1 MRRLSTVGL
10 CLTVLVLFAA
20 ASLPAQTLED
30 KVQEFELENGMQF
43 LVVERHEAP
52 VVFCAIGFR
61 VGAIYER
68 PGITGIS
75 HLLEHM
81 LFKGTETVGTTDF
94 KAEKKFLE
102 REDELA
108 VQARSIMIELEPWR
122 LDYFD
127 EYANDL
133 TASFSEEDRQA
144 IGTDRALEL
153 ELLSEKLESAGPS
166 DDMLGVHGLLEEGE
180 VNFFDLYLLLKKAEM
195 ELYDTMTEHRE
206 LIVSNEL
213 WETYMNNGS
222 RMLNAGTSNDGTFYF
237 SYLPSN
243 RIELF
248 MLMES
253 DRLGN
258 AIFREFYTERDVVME
273 ERRMSENSPDDVLYE
288 SFMGAAYSASMY
300 GVPVLGWM
308 SDLRMMTRADLQKYY
323 DDHYGPNNAV
333 GVFIGDCD
341 FAEVKKMAEKYFGP
355 IASVPDLPELTT
367 LEPKQQGERRVVV
380 KQDSKPAIYV
390 GYHAVN
396 APHPDGY
403 ALDMLAAILS
413 NGRTSR
419 FYTSIY
425 EEQGLTRS
433 APDIWIGPGRRL
445 DPLFLVSAEP
455 KEPHTLEEV
464 EAAIFAELERV
475 KNEPVTSRE
484 LERVLNQMDAQLVR
498 SMGSNI
504 GLAFTLAMTLSSR
517 GDWRAVMIDME
528 RRREVTPEDIMH
540 VAETYFTEENRTVGW
555 LVETAS
561 EADEGEGEEEID
573 FRTLMQWAQTLP
585 EEEQKELML
594 KFQTMSEGEREA
606 FAKQLWE
613 RMKAEQGG
621 N

>member
-1 MRRLSTVGL
+1 
-10 CLTVLVLFAA
+10 
-20 ASLPAQTLED
+20 
-30 KVQEFELENGMQF
+30 
-43 LVVERHEAP
+43 
-52 VVFCAIGFR
+52 
-61 VGAIYER
+61 
-68 PGITGIS
+68 
-75 HLLEHM
+75 
-81 LFKGTETVGTTDF
+81 
-94 KAEKKFLE
+94 
-102 REDELA
+102 
-108 VQARSIMIELEPWR
+108 
-122 LDYFD
+122 
-127 EYANDL
+127 
-133 TASFSEEDRQA
+133 
-144 IGTDRALEL
+144 
-153 ELLSEKLESAGPS
+153 
-166 DDMLGVHGLLEEGE
+166 
-180 VNFFDLYLLLKKAEM
+180 
-195 ELYDTMTEHRE
+195 
-206 LIVSNEL
+206 
-213 WETYMNNGS
+213 
-222 RMLNAGTSNDGTFYF
+222 
-237 SYLPSN
+237 
-243 RIELF
+243 
-248 MLMES
+248 
-253 DRLGN
+253 
-258 AIFREFYTERDVVME
+258 
-273 ERRMSENSPDDVLYE
+273 
-288 SFMGAAYSASMY
+288 
-300 GVPVLGWM
+300 
-308 SDLRMMTRADLQKYY
+308 
-323 DDHYGPNNAV
+323 
-333 GVFIGDCD
+333 
-341 FAEVKKMAEKYFGP
+341 
-355 IASVPDLPELTT
+355 
-367 LEPKQQGERRVVV
+367 
-380 KQDSKPAIYV
+380 
-390 GYHAVN
+390 
-396 APHPDGY
+396 
-403 ALDMLAAILS
+403 MLAAILS